1 VVNNAELPYGGSG
14 AQNLRRAFQSLI
26 RRFGLL
32 DAERTPCGHPL
43 AVSHAHA
50 LMELL
55 HNPGIRQLDLAGTL
69 GLSKSA
75 VSRMVD
81 QLQQRGWIERQ
92 ADDADGRAWCLSLS
106 ARGRQLARRIDDASI
121 ARFSAILDRVPA
133 AMRGQVVSTLDLLHG
148 AIPTEAE
155 EERVMRRS
163 RGIEASS

>member
-1 VVNNAELPYGGSG
+1 VKSAAPPHTGSD
-14 AQNLRRAFQSLI
+14 ARSLRQAFHSLI

-32 DAERTPCGHPL
+32 DSDRTPCDQPL

-55 HNPGIRQLDLAGTL
+55 RNPGVRQLDLARTL

-81 QLQQRGWIERQ
+81 HLQRRGWIERQ
-92 ADDADGRAWCLSLS
+92 ADDNDGRAWRLRLS
-106 ARGRQLARRIDDASI
+106 ARGRRLARRIDQASI
-121 ARFSAILDRVPA
+121 ARFSAILDRIPA

-148 AIPTEAE
+148 AIPTETE
-155 EERVMRRS
+155 EERVMPWS
-163 RGIEASS
+163 HGLEASP